1 MIIFKNTRHFN
12 NSFPEVEIDIRSLNI
27 IPLFDI
33 INVPFE
39 LTKNDSNPILPKN
52 KTAIRILHN
61 KNLIYRYSYSSIFLI
76 YSYEHLKSKYIDFK
90 ERIKNE
96 VYSFFNEKVNFI
108 TTINNTNIQFNEKV
122 FINTEYITNN
132 FQFRGNNQFIKNTF
146 DKFSTKKVIRN
157 NEKLA
162 IYYGSVFKEVTEGT
176 YPVLLSGID
185 ANKINSFK
193 SNLINTLVNEP
204 TDFNS
209 VKVYVD
215 KDWYLDSCNKSL
227 KIYLLKNLEE
237 KYYNYELIL
246 FDGKEFA
253 NQNMFSYQP
262 LSFSTLGK
270 RKKYFNDIE
279 AKLYELMLDD
289 YNDSFDYK
297 VEQEKFLNKYNQL
310 LENNRKEKQ
319 DKEESKPEILETR
332 SLTSEEM
339 SLIDSL
345 FQNNVEEETV
355 PRVIS
360 TNIMNE
366 AIINNI
372 EYQEVPVLDLIP
384 VSQELSPTGQLLST
398 ISEIDNTFAGL
409 EDELRRIANEIQNG

>member
-1 MIIFKNTRHFN
+1 
-12 NSFPEVEIDIRSLNI
+12 L
-27 IPLFDI
+27 
-33 INVPFE
+33 
-39 LTKNDSNPILPKN
+39 
-52 KTAIRILHN
+52 LHYN
-61 KNLIYRYSYSSIFLI
+61 
-76 YSYEHLKSKYIDFK
+76 YEHLKSKYIDFK

-96 VYSFFNEKVNFI
+96 VYFFFNEKVNFI

-297 VEQEKFLNKYNQL
+297 AEQEKFLNKYNQL